1 MRQSFSALYS
11 GTLTAFLAIPEYE
24 RPIDSLSDV
33 LEATK
38 QGLIPVVIRESSV
51 HYMFKVGYPQ
61 VKVSGQGLPYTVP
74 IPDSN
79 DRVGV
84 YLVISP
90 SYTSQGKD

>member
-1 MRQSFSALYS
+1 MSLPFSALYS

-51 HYMFKVGYPQ
+51 HYLFKVGFSEF
-61 VKVSGQGLPYTVP
+61 KVSEQVLLLTVS
-74 IPDSN
+74 IPGS
-79 DRVGV
+79 RGGVGV
-84 YLVISP
+84 FLAIPP
-90 SYTSQGKD
+90 SYTSQGRN